1 MTSPTPRAISRLGV
15 GAYRL
20 ALGVPEH
27 ERVLYKALERQK
39 DPRHNINLIDTSS
52 NYSDGKSELLIG
64 KVLSHPRRD
73 TLRRDEV
80 VISTKF
86 GYIQNKN
93 MRLLSEGVF
102 QKVPPE
108 EIVKYSPECYH
119 CIHPEFMRDQLTRS
133 LERLRTKFVDILFVH
148 NPEYYL
154 MSNIKHT
161 EVNVK
166 KREIERGRIRAYGVS
181 SNSFSL
187 KPSHAHFLPYQNLV
201 KMATQ
206 AFERVQ
212 AQKHSGPRPESG
224 KSTSNK
230 DSPLTS
236 PSANKT
242 KDFER
247 PGSAVRPY
255 LVTSTYHSLP
265 QSSHGL
271 AFLQMPGN
279 LLEMEGVETTAK
291 WAKDHGLG
299 VFLNRPLNAM
309 SLSRQPV
316 RLASYPPPQ
325 APTYVEAKTQV
336 LESLCVLSQR
346 REYLQPKMQRLTE
359 MIEDLDASLRTNKLS
374 IIHMEGA
381 SIKNLL
387 HQELARPVKVKGL
400 QHQHLSIPSS
410 NSHESQYQEQEPMPT
425 DVEGPNHTPTQ
436 SHGRSSPVP
445 YAKPSVQEIDRL
457 ITHLDH
463 FVRAFHQQ
471 VRSQESD
478 RVKKMLTDRGID
490 LKGSTVEQFA
500 IEYLLEYA
508 QVNSVLLGM
517 KRQPYVDFAR
527 EMLKIMVG
535 TK

>member
-166 KREIERGRIRAYGVS
+166 
-181 SNSFSL
+181 N
-187 KPSHAHFLPYQNLV
+187 
-201 KMATQ
+201 
-206 AFERVQ
+206 
-212 AQKHSGPRPESG
+212 
-224 KSTSNK
+224 
-230 DSPLTS
+230 SPLTS